1 MSAIDLSPPRLID
14 SQGMQAEQPIPV
26 SPNDGATISSVTTPS
41 AASMRTYTIFEVK
54 KIIADLRRQQDK
66 ANEKYEEE
74 RLRMKRAL
82 ERAKGYI
89 SDHKRKDHTGV
100 IDTLKGHIKEL
111 NQLRQTDQRTIK
123 ELRFSLANEQTARQ
137 EREVEVKQVLRRYDE
152 ELLRLK
158 LKIRT
163 FKQKQD
169 PRTASP
175 MITTTTTT
183 TTTTTSMLNTSS
195 DDMKPMLK
203 RVTFSPKL
211 VSVAGPPRTPSQA
224 RLSLSHRSP
233 RMSPSPYVSSY
244 MSRSPSKTSPPLH
257 PCVHPPRSPKLIA
270 AQSNYANSANQPSSH
285 QAPIYPSRSPRIKAS
300 RTITMPRR
308 DSITMAH
315 TQPPA
320 QVYYHP
326 SVAFPVGVPIPLQL
340 HSRSP
345 KTPGSPSPAHLE
357 VLIL

>member
-1 MSAIDLSPPRLID
+1 MSTIDLSPPRLID

-26 SPNDGATISSVTTPS
+26 LPNDASISSITTPS

-123 ELRFSLANEQTARQ
+123 ELRFSLSNEQTARQ

-158 LKIRT
+158 LKMRNLKQ
-163 FKQKQD
+163 KQKQD

-175 MITTTTTT
+175 IITTTTTT
-183 TTTTTSMLNTSS
+183 TTTTTMLNTSS

-203 RVTFSPKL
+203 KVTFSPKL
-211 VSVAGPPRTPSQA
+211 VSVAGPPRTPS

-233 RMSPSPYVSSY
+233 RMSPNPYASSY
-244 MSRSPSKTSPPLH
+244 MSRSPTKTSPPMH
-257 PCVHPPRSPKLIA
+257 PCVYPPRSPKLIA
-270 AQSNYANSANQPSSH
+270 AQSNYANPAGQPSSH

-300 RTITMPRR
+300 RPITMPRR